1 VVVVVCGSWSQVG
14 TQRACAEEGGTL
26 VPCERAR
33 APMESRRPDD
43 DDLHTAVARRWTTG
57 ELGGTHEYSDE
68 EDDLA
73 EPADSE
79 PADIAETARRSE
91 IRTAD
96 SMRRMATHKTELALE
111 RWGSLHSVL
120 FVLVIRHIP
129 PGFSPTVFD
138 CHEQIRDGDG
148 ELARARPPRATR
160 LPACFPAGDHAGGRE
175 SRAAAQGILPAGSLS
190 PSAPQYPPSISV
202 RMANP
207 LSR

>member
-1 VVVVVCGSWSQVG
+1 
-14 TQRACAEEGGTL
+14 
-26 VPCERAR
+26 
-33 APMESRRPDD
+33 MESRRPDD

-111 RWGSLHSVL
+111 RWGSLYSVL

-138 CHEQIRDGDG
+138 CHANRSESEMASWQEHARRERQDYLRASQRAITQAVEKAEQQRK
-148 ELARARPPRATR
+148 EFYQQVRCRPA
-160 LPACFPAGDHAGGRE
+160 H
-175 SRAAAQGILPAGSLS
+175 LS
-190 PSAPQYPPSISV
+190 TPPSISV